1 MGLGNKGPS
10 GREEMQEGVRSAPKV
25 QGGWEGLAE
34 PPSSPVSL
42 QDPSSGA
49 DAQGASMK
57 RNLKCESPFLGL
69 LGPFPRVSGDEVER
83 ILKPLRT
90 ASSRIFMSWA
100 HVRGYGSE

>member
-1 MGLGNKGPS
+1 MGLGTKEAS
-10 GREEMQEGVRSAPKV
+10 RRKEVQEGAHSAPKV
-25 QGGWEGLAE
+25 QGSWGGLAE

-49 DAQGASMK
+49 DPQGASAK

-83 ILKPLRT
+83 ILKPLRIT
-90 ASSRIFMSWA
+90 ASRIYMSWD
-100 HVRGYGSE
+100 HVRGYGSV